1 MRDVREGVP
10 RRDKLQTRWGQLKAE
25 RASWWAHWQEISTYL
40 LPRNGRFFVQDRN
53 KGWRRHN
60 AIYDST
66 ATRALRVL
74 AAGMMAGATSP
85 ARPWVKL
92 APVDP
97 SIAKSH
103 NVQLWLAEVTR
114 RILAVFAR
122 SNTYRVLHQMYEE
135 LGAFGTACAIV
146 LPDAKDDIHLY
157 PVTVGEFALAQDFQG
172 NICTCYREFDKTV
185 GELVTEF
192 GYENCA
198 ISTQN
203 LYDQGNLDA
212 WVTIIHAI
220 EPRTD
225 RDPTKLD
232 VKNKPWRSVY
242 FEIGSDPGHYL
253 RESGFDVFPVIAPRW
268 SLAGGDVYG
277 GSPGQEALGDIKGLQ
292 HKQLRLAQ
300 VIDYQ
305 TKPPLQV
312 PSSLKNRDVET
323 LPGGVTFVDGNSPGS
338 GIKTTFEVNLNPSH
352 LLMNIQDDRQRI
364 NSAFSADMFLMLASD
379 QGTGR
384 MTATEVAERHEE
396 KMLQLGPVLE
406 RLHDEML
413 EPLIDLTFSYLL
425 QAGKLPPIPE
435 ELAGQD
441 IKPEFISV
449 LSQAQRAIG
458 VNSVER
464 FVVALGSI
472 AQFKPE
478 ALDKFDADAWVDET
492 AEALGVPPEMIVP
505 NEEAEQLRQARNQ
518 AMAAQQQAAASEQVS
533 KTASNLANIPT
544 TDRNALTDVMSNLTG
559 YTTPGPEAM

>member
-103 NVQLWLAEVTR
+103 DVQLWLAEVTR

-198 ISTQN
+198 VSTKN

-212 WVTIIHAI
+212 WVTVIHAI

-435 ELAGQD
+435 QLAGQD

>member
-198 ISTQN
+198 VSTKN

-212 WVTIIHAI
+212 WVTVIHAI

-225 RDPTKLD
+225 RDPAKID